1 MKKLKIL
8 PSILMLVLCVG
19 VLAIGVFALAPTEN
33 SISGTITINS
43 SNPEFKIQVYKT
55 VIDSNGTVVEAKE
68 AVGGEYTV
76 RSGTELK
83 LGTFEFDIDEANT
96 VEDINKFK
104 FEFEVTSAADENL
117 GMYFSKDTPSVDS
130 PTSVLIASVGPFL

>member
-33 SISGTITINS
+33 TITGTITINS
-43 SNPEFKIQVYKT
+43 TNPEFKIQVYKT

-76 RSGTELK
+76 RSGLELK
-83 LGTFEFDIDEANT
+83 LGTFEFDIDEAHSWR
-96 VEDINKFK
+96 D
-104 FEFEVTSAADENL
+104 
-117 GMYFSKDTPSVDS
+117 
-130 PTSVLIASVGPFL
+130 